1 MTQPMDR
8 NTQTASATAAAI
20 GSVASNFMLDAGT
33 YQAAAEAGYG
43 GMDFYFAGRA
53 GVLGDASGSEVS
65 DAVWLFEPGAVAAAW
80 AASAAVES
88 RASSAQRF
96 ASAAAVWADAHL
108 DPDALDYDRLA
119 ELAGAVVSAADATG
133 AALFAGW
140 RDLPEPDDARALALH
155 RMNALRELRF
165 ARHRDALVDA
175 GIEPLDAVMVRSP
188 YMAGIFGWPEPHP
201 DPAQDVRDR
210 WTLAEAATDERFGR
224 DLAVLSADEQAVFV
238 TLCDALV
245 AAVR

>member
-1 MTQPMDR
+1 MDR
-8 NTQTASATAAAI
+8 NTQTASATAAAV

-133 AALFAGW
+133 ATLFAGW
-140 RDLPEPDDARALALH
+140 RDLPEPDDARSLALH

-175 GIEPLDAVMVRSP
+175 GIEPGIATGLAVGSVELL
-188 YMAGIFGWPEPHP
+188 EPVELMPLRRGRPGQRQPHI
-201 DPAQDVRDR
+201 RCY
-210 WTLAEAATDERFGR
+210 R
-224 DLAVLSADEQAVFV
+224 DLHLRSRHRGSRWAECR
-238 TLCDALV
+238 TG
-245 AAVR
+245 R